1 MGVDEYHHE
10 EAKAKERDV
19 LSRRMSDDQAITSAR
34 DGDVAIVRM
43 DDGKANALSHT
54 AIDALNAAL
63 DDAERDAR
71 SVVLVGR
78 PGRFCA
84 GFDLS
89 VINAGPSETQ
99 ALVRRGGELALR
111 LFMFPRPVVVA
122 CTGHALAAGA
132 IILMAADHRVAA
144 RGSFKIGLNEISI
157 GLPLPIFLT
166 ELAQQ
171 RLSRRHLTA
180 ATMLS
185 HIFEPDAA
193 LDAGFVDEI
202 VDPEDVESTAI
213 ERAQHFAT
221 TLNQRA
227 FAASR
232 EPLRGPSAERIAA
245 TMTDDIAKF
254 FLDQSK

>member
-1 MGVDEYHHE
+1 MG
-10 EAKAKERDV
+10 
-19 LSRRMSDDQAITSAR
+19 MSDDQPITSSR

-43 DDGKANALSHT
+43 DDGKANALSH
-54 AIDALNAAL
+54 ASIDALNAAL
-63 DDAERDAR
+63 TAAERYAH

-89 VINAGPSETQ
+89 VINAGPAEMQ
-99 ALVRRGGELALR
+99 ALVRRGGELAVR
-111 LFMFPRPVVVA
+111 LFMFPRPVVAA

-132 IILMAADHRVAA
+132 IILMASDHRVGAQGA
-144 RGSFKIGLNEISI
+144 FKIGLNEVSI

-171 RLSRRHLTA
+171 RLSRRHLTG
-180 ATMLS
+180 ATMLAQ
-185 HIFEPDAA
+185 IFEPDTA
-193 LDAGFVDEI
+193 LDAGFLDE
-202 VDPEDVESTAI
+202 VVEPDAVESTAI
-213 ERAQHFAT
+213 ERARHFAA

-232 EPLRGPSAERIAA
+232 EPLRGPVAERIAS
-245 TMTDDIAKF
+245 TMTSDIAKF
-254 FLDQSK
+254 FVDR